1 MENWIKR
8 PIPLV
13 LVIGGGELGSAT
25 AHRLARSGLKVVA
38 ADIARPK
45 CLRRKVCFATAVLEG
60 QTEVEGIRVRHIAT
74 ADDALKLIRT
84 GEVPLLTRDYRKVCR
99 EIRPDVIVDARMTKT
114 ESDIS
119 GDLAPLVIGLGP
131 GFEAGG
137 NVDVVVE
144 TMRGHDLGRV
154 IDKGS
159 AAAFTG
165 VPGAIGGLT
174 SERVIRS
181 PQPGILD
188 SKAEIGDM
196 VKKGDVVAVVRAGKG
211 GAGAGK
217 RGEVRAPISGL
228 LRGLIAGGSRVR
240 KGQKIGDVDPR
251 GRHIDPATISDKGRA
266 VAGGVLEAI
275 MHWWK
280 GK

>member
-25 AHRLARSGLKVVA
+25 AHRLVRSGLGVAVV
-38 ADIARPK
+38 DIARPK
-45 CLRRKVCFATAVLEG
+45 CIRRKVCFATAVLEG
-60 QTEVEGIRVRHIAT
+60 QVQVEGIRVRHIAT
-74 ADDALKLIRT
+74 VDEALKCIRS
-84 GEVPLLTRDYRKVCR
+84 GEVPLLTRDYSKVCR
-99 EIRPDVIVDARMTKT
+99 EIRPDIIVDARMTKT
-114 ESDIS
+114 ESDMS
-119 GDLAPLVIGLGP
+119 GGLAPLVIGLGP
-131 GFEAGG
+131 GFEAGR
-137 NVDVVVE
+137 NVDAVVE

-154 IDKGS
+154 IDEGK

-181 PQPGILD
+181 PRSGILD

-196 VKKGDVVAVVRAGKG
+196 VKKGDVVALVRAGRGG
-211 GAGAGK
+211 GAGKGD
-217 RGEVRAPISGL
+217 EVRAPISGL

-251 GRHIDPATISDKGRA
+251 GRDVDPATISDKGRA
-266 VAGGVLEAI
+266 VAGGVLEAT